1 MQVFI
6 AGNYISHL
14 FLISTL
20 LLSILGCREQDAV
33 PEQDTLFRLLPP
45 DANGITFANTLQE
58 SPKLN
63 ILNYLYYYNGGGVAV
78 GDVNNDSLPDIYFT
92 ANEQPNKL
100 YLNRGNLQFED
111 ITESAGVAGQPGWA
125 TGVSMADVNG
135 DGLLDIYV
143 SQVGAHEGLSG
154 HNQLYINRGTDENGL
169 PVFKE
174 EAAAYGLDIQSF
186 GTQAAF
192 FDYDRDGDLDV
203 YLLNHTVHSPETYVP
218 ARRGRVR
225 SPLGDRL
232 MRNDEGK
239 FVDASEE
246 AGIYGSIVG
255 YGLSVSIADINADGW
270 PDIYVGNDFHEN
282 DYLYLNNGVGT
293 DGKVTFTESL
303 EQVINHTSRFSMGHD
318 IADINNDGRLDIAV
332 LDMKPEDE
340 RVLKI
345 SAGEDPYDIYQY
357 KLQYGYN
364 HQYARNT
371 LQLQVGDS
379 LFSEVGQ
386 LAGIDA
392 TDWSWS
398 ALLADLD
405 NDGWKDLF
413 ISNGIYRRPNNKDYI
428 DFISNQEIQASLNS
442 GDMREDMN
450 LIEKMPTEPVSNYAY
465 RNRGDLTFG
474 NETAK
479 WGLAQPGFSNGTAYA
494 DLDND
499 GDLDLVI
506 NNVNAVASIYE
517 NRASEKLQDHHY
529 LRLRLKGDGKNTAG
543 LGARVWAYA
552 GGQTFYQEQ
561 SPVRGFQSSVE
572 PIIHFGLGRH
582 AVVDSLEIIW
592 TDGRQQILR
601 EVNTDQVLT
610 LKQSDA
616 GEVAKSQQRS
626 PLSTVFEDVSH
637 DWQLPYRHQENNY
650 IDFNSE
656 ALVPHMLSQEGPA
669 LAVAD
674 VNGDGLADI
683 FAGGAAHQPA
693 QLLLQKADGSFVAH
707 QSDLWQVE
715 QDFEDVDA
723 AFLDADGDGGQDL
736 YVASAGNQTNGP
748 SLQDRLYLN
757 DGQGN
762 FSRKPEA
769 LPKMNTNT
777 ACVSPLDFDQ
787 DGDMDLF
794 VGGRS
799 VPGRYGLMPH
809 SYLLQNNGQG
819 NFTDVTEQLAPE
831 LGEVGMLTSALWMD
845 YDADGWQ
852 DLIIAGT
859 WMPIMIF
866 QNQQGERLV
875 KVVAQSL
882 EKSHGWWNTL
892 AAADMDGDGDVDLLA
907 GNLGLNSVIKAGE
920 DEPAELYVK
929 DFDEN
934 GSLDHIL
941 TFYKSGKSYPF
952 ATKAE
957 LTKQIVSLRKK
968 YLKYADYADSQVE
981 DIFSTEQLAAAE
993 KRQAYYLA
1001 SSYLENLGNG
1011 EFKIHSLPLQAQ
1023 FAPVNGILVNDFNG
1037 DQILDIVL
1045 AGNSDAVGPKQ
1056 GRYDASYGLLML
1068 GRGDGT
1074 FDVQGPEESGLIVKG
1089 ETRKINKLQGP
1100 SGEYLVFGR
1109 NDEALQIY
1117 RVRQPLP

>member
-1 MQVFI
+1 MQVFVT
-6 AGNYISHL
+6 GNYISHL
-14 FLISTL
+14 LLISTL
-20 LLSILGCREQDAV
+20 LLVTLGCREQDTL

-45 DANGITFANTLQE
+45 DASGVTFANTLQE
-58 SPKLN
+58 SPELN

-78 GDVNNDSLPDIYFT
+78 GDINNDSLPDIYFT

-143 SQVGAHEGLSG
+143 SQVGAHEGLGG
-154 HNQLYINRGTDENGL
+154 HNQLYINQGTDENRL
-169 PVFKE
+169 PHFTE
-174 EAAAYGLDIQSF
+174 EAATYGLDLQSY

-225 SPLGDRL
+225 SPVGDRL
-232 MRNDEGK
+232 MRNEGGK
-239 FVDASEE
+239 FTDVSEE

-255 YGLSVSIADINADGW
+255 YGLSVSIADINDDGW

-282 DYLYLNNGVGT
+282 DYLYLNNGVGA
-293 DGKVTFTESL
+293 DGKVTFSESL
-303 EQVINHTSRFSMGHD
+303 EQLINHTSRFSMGHD

-332 LDMKPEDE
+332 LDMKPEEE

-379 LFSEVGQ
+379 LFSEIGQ
-386 LAGIDA
+386 LAGVDA

-398 ALLADLD
+398 ALFADLD

-442 GDMREDMN
+442 GDMRENMN
-450 LIEKMPTEPVSNYAY
+450 LIDKMPTEPLANYAY

-474 NETAK
+474 NEAAN

-494 DLDND
+494 DLDLD

-529 LRLRLKGDGKNTAG
+529 LRIRLQGEGKNTFG
-543 LGARVWAYA
+543 LGTKIWAYA
-552 GGQTFYQEQ
+552 GEQTFYREQ
-561 SPVRGFQSSVE
+561 SPVRGFQSTVE
-572 PIIHFGLGRH
+572 PVVHLGLGSH
-582 AVVDSLEIIW
+582 AVVDSLKIVW
-592 TDGRQQILR
+592 PDGREQTLKDIS
-601 EVNTDQVLT
+601 TKQVLT
-610 LKQSDA
+610 LRQSDA
-616 GEVAKSQQRS
+616 EEVYQPRPGANL
-626 PLSTVFEDVSH
+626 PTVFEEVTRE
-637 DWQLPYRHQENNY
+637 WQLPYRHRENNY

-656 ALVPHMLSQEGPA
+656 ALIPHMLSQEGPA

-674 VNGDGLADI
+674 VNGDGREDI
-683 FAGGAAHQPA
+683 FVGGAAHQPS
-693 QLLLQKADGSFVAH
+693 QLLLQKADASFVSH
-707 QSDLWQVE
+707 QANLWQQE

-723 AFLDADGDGGQDL
+723 AFFDADGDGDLDL

-748 SLQDRLYLN
+748 GLQDRLYLN

-762 FSRKPEA
+762 FSSKPNA
-769 LPKMNTNT
+769 LPLMNTNT
-777 ACVSPLDFDQ
+777 ACVSPLDFDR
-787 DGDMDLF
+787 DGDGDLF

-799 VPGRYGLMPH
+799 VPGKYGYIPR
-809 SYLLQNNGQG
+809 SYLLQNDGEG
-819 NFTDVTEQLAPE
+819 NFTDVTGQVAPG
-831 LGEVGMLTSALWMD
+831 LDKAGMLTSAVWMD

-852 DLIIAGT
+852 DLVIAGT
-859 WMPIMIF
+859 WMPITIF
-866 QNQQGERLV
+866 QNQQGGKFV
-875 KVVAQSL
+875 KVEAQGL

-892 AAADMDGDGDVDLLA
+892 AAADMDGDGDMDLLG

-920 DEPAELYVK
+920 DEPAQLYVK
-929 DFDEN
+929 DFDGN

-941 TFYKSGKSYPF
+941 TFYKNGVSYPF

-968 YLKYADYADSQVE
+968 YVKYADYADSQVT
-981 DIFSTEQLAAAE
+981 DIFSEEQLASAE
-993 KRQAYYLA
+993 KLTAYHFA
-1001 SSYLENLGNG
+1001 SSYIENLGNG
-1011 EFKIHSLPLQAQ
+1011 AFKVYSLPLEAQ
-1023 FAPVNGILVNDFNG
+1023 FTPVNAFMVGDFNG
-1037 DQILDIVL
+1037 DQVPDIVL
-1045 AGNSDAVGPKQ
+1045 AGNSYAIGPKQ
-1056 GRYDASYGLLML
+1056 GRYDAGYGLLL
-1068 GRGDGT
+1068 PGRGDGT
-1074 FDVQGPEESGLIVKG
+1074 FDTEGPEKSGLVVKG
-1089 ETRKINKLQGP
+1089 EIRKIHKLQA
-1100 SGEYLVFGR
+1100 SGDRHLVFGR
-1109 NDEALQIY
+1109 NNEVLQIY
-1117 RVRQPLP
+1117 RIKRALP

>member
-1 MQVFI
+1 MLRERIV
-6 AGNYISHL
+6 YIKL
-14 FLISTL
+14 LVWL
-20 LLSILGCREQDAV
+20 LLSTFIASCQEHDAIS
-33 PEQDTLFRLLPP
+33 EQDTLFRLVPP
-45 DANGITFANTLQE
+45 ESSGVDFTNTLQE

-92 ANEQPNKL
+92 ANEQPNQL

-111 ITESAGVAGQPGWA
+111 ISETAGVTGQPGWT

-143 SQVGAHEGLSG
+143 SQVGAHEGLGG
-154 HNQLYINRGTDENGL
+154 HNQLYINQGADENGL
-169 PVFKE
+169 PHFTE
-174 EAAAYGLDIQSF
+174 EAAAYGLDIQSY

-218 ARRGRVR
+218 TRQGRVR

-232 MRNDEGK
+232 MRNDGNK
-239 FVDASEE
+239 FTDVSEE

-282 DYLYLNNGVGT
+282 DYLYLNNGSGP

-379 LFSEVGQ
+379 LFSEIGQ
-386 LAGIDA
+386 LAGVDA

-398 ALLADLD
+398 ALFADLD

-442 GDMREDMN
+442 GDIRENMS
-450 LIEKMPTEPVSNYAY
+450 LVEKMPTEPVANYAY
-465 RNRGDLTFG
+465 RNRGDLTFD
-474 NETAK
+474 NEADK

-517 NRASEKLQDHHY
+517 NRSSEKLPDHHY
-529 LRLRLKGDGKNTAG
+529 LRLKLEAEGKNTFG
-543 LGARVWAYA
+543 LGARVWVYA

-572 PIIHFGLGRH
+572 PVIHFGLGRNSTI
-582 AVVDSLEIIW
+582 DSLRIIW
-592 TDGRQQILR
+592 NDGRQQLL
-601 EVNTDQVLT
+601 EQPKANQVLT
-610 LKQSDA
+610 LKQADA
-616 GEVAKSQQRS
+616 KAITKPQDQY
-626 PLSTVFEDVSH
+626 PLPKVFEDVTQ

-656 ALVPHMLSQEGPA
+656 SLIPHMLSQEGPA

-674 VNGDGLADI
+674 VNGDGREDI

-693 QLLLQKADGSFVAH
+693 QLLLQKANGGFAVH
-707 QSDLWQVE
+707 QADLWRQD
-715 QDFEDVDA
+715 QDFEDVNA
-723 AFLDADGDGGQDL
+723 TFFDADGDGDQDL

-757 DGQGN
+757 DGRGN
-762 FSRKPEA
+762 FSRRPEA

-777 ACVSPLDFDQ
+777 ACVSPVDFDR

-799 VPGRYGLMPH
+799 IPGRYGLIPR
-809 SYLLQNNGQG
+809 SYLLQNDGQG
-819 NFTDVTEQLAPE
+819 NFTDVTEQIAPE
-831 LGEVGMLTSALWMD
+831 LAEAGMLTAAVWMD
-845 YDADGWQ
+845 YNADGWQ
-852 DLIIAGT
+852 DLVIVGT
-859 WMPIMIF
+859 WMPVTVF
-866 QNQQGERLV
+866 KNQQGEQLA
-875 KVVAQSL
+875 KVEAQGL

-892 AAADMDGDGDVDLLA
+892 AAADMDGDGDMDLLA
-907 GNLGLNSVIKAGE
+907 GNLGLNSVIKANE
-920 DEPAELYVK
+920 DEPAELYIK

-941 TFYKSGKSYPF
+941 TFYKNGISYPF
-952 ATKAE
+952 ANKAE

-968 YLKYADYADSQVE
+968 YLTYADYADSQVE
-981 DIFSTEQLAAAE
+981 DIFSKEQLSDAE
-993 KRQAYYLA
+993 KRQAYHFA
-1001 SSYLENLGNG
+1001 SSYIENLGNG
-1011 EFKIHSLPLQAQ
+1011 NFKMHHLPQQAQ
-1023 FAPVNGILVNDFNG
+1023 FAPVNALAVNDFNG
-1037 DQILDIVL
+1037 DQISDVVL

-1056 GRYDASYGLLML
+1056 GRYDASYGLLLL

-1074 FDVQGPEESGLIVKG
+1074 FDVQGPEESGLVVKG
-1089 ETRKINKLQGP
+1089 VSRKVLSIKGP
-1100 SGEYLVFGR
+1100 YADYLIFGKN
-1109 NDEALQIY
+1109 NDAPQVY
-1117 RVRQPLP
+1117 RVQLLLP